1 MEHPRADATPT
12 PAQLRAKEQGQTQ
25 KGVGAGGPLGRGME
39 KIKLEGGEPKWRPV
53 LKKSHPKGIAII
65 LVSFLGGNFIAFSQ
79 CSREIFSK
87 PNCAKHFT
95 SQKSVSG

>member
-39 KIKLEGGEPKWRPV
+39 KIKLEGGEPK
-53 LKKSHPKGIAII
+53 
-65 LVSFLGGNFIAFSQ
+65 
-79 CSREIFSK
+79 
-87 PNCAKHFT
+87 
-95 SQKSVSG
+95 